1 MSDRRRRAGAADWNP
16 LWAAGP
22 TGVFLFAVLVAGLLQ
37 FAQLQRS
44 LDRQALLSSEAFA
57 QHDRLLQIVNEETG
71 VRGYIA
77 SNDPIYLSIYYSSQ
91 QQWLKDA
98 AVIAQTQAVIPQL
111 APQIRESIFAAQ
123 DVQRHFRREISLM
136 RAGRAAQARTNLS
149 QGKVLFDR
157 LRSVDA
163 AVQESA
169 DAELA
174 AQRDHTSFLARAGF
188 IAAVAL
194 CAVLVLWTIAF
205 ALVVHR
211 SKVYRLSALRDSL
224 TGVQNRRGALAAI
237 DRQVAAA
244 PASFGLVFVDLDGFK
259 KINDVY
265 GHATGDAILRTL
277 GARLQSELRANDI
290 VARLGGD
297 EFVTLIAPPATR
309 EEVRAIAERLRKCVC
324 RPYEIDGD
332 SYVVGCSV
340 GVSLYPEHG
349 RTAESLMARADSA
362 MYQAKASGGGVRE
375 ATAVAGL

>member
-1 MSDRRRRAGAADWNP
+1 MSDRRRRTGAADWNF

-22 TGVFLFAVLVAGLLQ
+22 TGAFLFAVLVAGLLQ

-44 LDRQALLSSEAFA
+44 LDRQALLGSEAFA

-77 SNDPIYLSIYYSSQ
+77 SNDPMYLSIYYSSQ

-98 AVIAQTQAVIPQL
+98 AVIAQTQAVIPKL

-123 DVQRHFRREISLM
+123 DVQRHFRREIFLM
-136 RAGRAAQARTNLS
+136 RDGQAAQARRNLS
-149 QGKVLFDR
+149 QGKMLFDR

-163 AVQESA
+163 AVQQSA

-174 AQRDHTSFLARAGF
+174 AQRAHTSFLARAGF
-188 IAAVAL
+188 IAAVVL
-194 CAVLVLWTIAF
+194 CGIVVLWTLAF
-205 ALVVHR
+205 AFVVHR
-211 SKVYRLSALRDSL
+211 SKMYRLSALRDPL
-224 TGVQNRRGALAAI
+224 TGVQNRRGLIAAI
-237 DRQVAAA
+237 DCQACAD
-244 PASFGLVFVDLDGFK
+244 PESFGLVFVDLDGFK

-265 GHATGDAILRTL
+265 GHATGDTILRAVGT
-277 GARLQSELRANDI
+277 RLQSELRANDT

-309 EEVRAIAERLRKCVC
+309 DEVRAIAQRLRKCVC

-340 GVSLYPEHG
+340 GVSMYPEHG
-349 RTAESLMARADSA
+349 RTAESLMARADNA
-362 MYQAKASGGGVRE
+362 MYQAKAGGGGVRE
-375 ATAVAGL
+375 ATAVAD

>member
-1 MSDRRRRAGAADWNP
+1 MGAADWNP

-22 TGVFLFAVLVAGLLQ
+22 TGAFLFAVLVAGLVQ

-77 SNDPIYLSIYYSSQ
+77 SNDQIYLSIYYSSQ

-98 AVIAQTQAVIPQL
+98 AVIARTQSVIPKL
-111 APQIRESIFAAQ
+111 APQIRESMFAAQ
-123 DVQRHFRREISLM
+123 DVQQHFRREIALM
-136 RAGRAAQARTNLS
+136 RAGRVAQARGNLS
-149 QGKVLFDR
+149 HGKRLFDR
-157 LRSVDA
+157 LRAVDT
-163 AVQESA
+163 AVQQSA

-174 AQRDHTSFLARAGF
+174 AQRAHTSFLARAGF
-188 IAAVAL
+188 IAAVLL
-194 CAVLVLWTIAF
+194 CGVVVLWTIAF

-211 SKVYRLSALRDSL
+211 SKLYRLSALRDPL
-224 TGVQNRRGALAAI
+224 TGVQNRRGLIAAI
-237 DRQVAAA
+237 DRQVASD
-244 PASFGLVFVDLDGFK
+244 PVSFGLVFVDLDGFK

-265 GHATGDAILRTL
+265 GHATGDATLRAF
-277 GARLQSELRANDI
+277 GARLQSELRANDT

-297 EFVTLIAPPATR
+297 EFVTLVASPAAR

-324 RPYEIDGD
+324 RPYEIDCD

-340 GVSLYPEHG
+340 GVSMYPEHG

-362 MYQAKASGGGVRE
+362 MYAAKAGGGGVRE
-375 ATAVAGL
+375 ATAVADW